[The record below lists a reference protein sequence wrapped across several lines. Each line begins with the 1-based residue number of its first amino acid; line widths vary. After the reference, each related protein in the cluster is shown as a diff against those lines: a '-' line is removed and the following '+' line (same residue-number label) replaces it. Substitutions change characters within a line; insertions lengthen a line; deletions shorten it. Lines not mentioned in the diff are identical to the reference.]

1 MKKSTK
7 ICLIIFFCLFVLF
20 AVGGTLI
27 DLFPPSEERPET
39 LEKFEALI
47 GTENYNE
54 LTSEYTIKFIENAE
68 DDGAIYPKLKQIRI
82 KCATERRMLIA
93 LCHEYGHYVA
103 LRDDL
108 ANDEKYIRLFHG
120 DEPIWYGN
128 YDMTKTAYSDIN
140 EFCASY
146 VGMGFY
152 NKIDLRR
159 GGAKCG

>member
-27 DLFPPSEERPET
+27 DLFPPSVERPET
-39 LEKFEALI
+39 LKAFEALI

-54 LTSEYTIKFIENAE
+54 LTDEYTIKFIENAE

-103 LRDDL
+103 LKNDL
-108 ANDEKYIRLFHG
+108 ANDEKYIR
-120 DEPIWYGN
+120 
-128 YDMTKTAYSDIN
+128 
-140 EFCASY
+140 
-146 VGMGFY
+146 
-152 NKIDLRR
+152 
-159 GGAKCG
+159 

>member
-27 DLFPPSEERPET
+27 DLFPPSEESPET
-39 LEKFEALI
+39 LKKFETLI
-47 GTENYNE
+47 GAENYNE

-82 KCATERRMLIA
+82 KCATEGRMLIA

-120 DEPIWYGN
+120 DDPIWYGN

-152 NKIDLRR
+152 NKIDLR
-159 GGAKCG
+159 